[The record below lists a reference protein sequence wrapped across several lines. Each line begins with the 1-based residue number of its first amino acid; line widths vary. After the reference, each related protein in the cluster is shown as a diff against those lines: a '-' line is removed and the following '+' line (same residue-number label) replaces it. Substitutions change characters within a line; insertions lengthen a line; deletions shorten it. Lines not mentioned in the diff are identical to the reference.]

1 MCFSSFCCFLSLHF
15 LLINIEMNCFC
26 VNLKYAFLFLQSSI
40 LHSQPKSTVG
50 TPAYIA
56 PGILLRQEYDGKD
69 LNLSP
74 ECRHLISRILVADPA
89 TFQEPEQP
97 MQSLDNIMQIISEAT
112 IPDVRSLYGFLLN
125 LRLMLIVAEK

>member
-1 MCFSSFCCFLSLHF
+1 MELKENNTSLLCSPIYVFATYTPYPLPPKSESSGPLVKWTQQEWHDPNV
-15 LLINIEMNCFC
+15 LIE
-26 VNLKYAFLFLQSSI
+26 KSSI

-56 PGILLRQEYDGKD
+56 PGILLRREYDGK
-69 LNLSP
+69 
-74 ECRHLISRILVADPA
+74 
-89 TFQEPEQP
+89 FQEPEQP

>member
-1 MCFSSFCCFLSLHF
+1 MCFSSFCCFFSLHF
-15 LLINIEMNCFC
+15 LFINIEMNCFC

-56 PGILLRQEYDGKD
+56 PGILLRQEYDGK
-69 LNLSP
+69 
-74 ECRHLISRILVADPA
+74 
-89 TFQEPEQP
+89 FQESEQP
-97 MQSLDNIMQIISEAT
+97 MQSLDNIMQIIAEAT
-112 IPDVRSLYGFLLN
+112 IPDVRSFDGFLLN